1 MNIVW
6 DEPKRVA
13 SLEKHG
19 LDFADVDEF
28 GWSDAVIASS
38 YARRFKAIGLFRTR
52 IVVVIYSL
60 LGSEAISIVGMR
72 RAGVRERRL
81 YEKQEQHQE
90 E

>member
-13 SLEKHG
+13 NLAKHG

-28 GWSDAVIASS
+28 GWSDAVITPSHG
-38 YARRFKAIGLFRTR
+38 RRFKAIGVFRTR
-52 IVVVIYSL
+52 TAVVIYSL

-72 RAGVRERRL
+72 WASVRERRL
-81 YEKQEQHQE
+81 YESQDQQE